1 MSQYVQWLKSANESI
16 LHPAAIDFMRSL
28 PDSMFLGTSVFA
40 LFTQSFPLGIL
51 VLAMLEFTLLHRV
64 FGGTASYI
72 QSGNEQSPK
81 DYKCIPGIPSPYQ
94 ISIVGKLISQ
104 HAFPSGPM
112 MFVASVL
119 SYTILSIYN
128 FSNELKELSQQ
139 EPQWNTRIPVSI
151 TFCCLLLVFY
161 MLWRYNTECDSAMN
175 VLASSIIGL
184 IVGGVV
190 CLVHQFLF
198 GRFAINFLGI
208 PILADRAAEGR
219 PLYVCAKT
227 KTN

>member
-1 MSQYVQWLKSANESI
+1 MSQYIEGLKSTYGSI
-16 LHPAAIDFMRSL
+16 LRPAAIDFMRSL

-51 VLAMLEFTLLHRV
+51 VLAMLEFTLLHRI
-64 FGGTASYI
+64 FAGTASYI
-72 QSGNEQSPK
+72 QSGNQESPK
-81 DYKCIPGIPSPYQ
+81 DYKCLPGIPSPYQ
-94 ISIVGKLISQ
+94 ISIIGKLISQ
-104 HAFPSGPM
+104 YIFPSGPI
-112 MFVASVL
+112 MFVAAVI
-119 SYTILSIYN
+119 SYTIGSILN
-128 FSNELKELSQQ
+128 FNQELKELSQQ

-151 TFCCLLLVFY
+151 TFCCLLLIFY
-161 MLWRYNTECDSAMN
+161 MLWRYNTECDSAIN
-175 VLASSIIGL
+175 ILASAILGL
-184 IVGGVV
+184 IVGGIVYLIHV
-190 CLVHQFLF
+190 FLF